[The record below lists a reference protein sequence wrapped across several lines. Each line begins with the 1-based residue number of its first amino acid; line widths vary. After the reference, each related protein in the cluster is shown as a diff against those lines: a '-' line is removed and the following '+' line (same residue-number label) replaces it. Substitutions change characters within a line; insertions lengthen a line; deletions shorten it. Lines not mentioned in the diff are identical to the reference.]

1 MKYKMFGKG
10 KNKVMVD
17 VSKIGMAYI
26 RKGLDEDEKNR
37 EKYRVLVW
45 LDNNVATLAMYD
57 DAKEAEK
64 YLENLMSE
72 LNGGFLND

>member
-1 MKYKMFGKG
+1 MKYKMYGKG

-17 VSKIGMAYI
+17 VSRISMAYI

-37 EKYRVLVW
+37 EKYRVLAW
-45 LDNNVATLAMYD
+45 LDNTVATLAMYE

-64 YLENLMSE
+64 YLEDLMRE
-72 LNGGFLND
+72 LNEE